1 MISGPSQ
8 GAPVTEVGTAL
19 ESCFSALLRWGSRA
33 SVQRRMRPG
42 RIVTSPTDDWL
53 LRRIL
58 EVGPVR
64 VSDLAAWQAVDKST
78 MTTQVGRLERQ
89 GLVVRRQGS
98 ADRRVVEVRAT
109 PRGRRLHERN
119 VTEAR
124 EVLEGLVE
132 DWSARDR
139 RELARLLTRLGERLE
154 QG

>member
-8 GAPVTEVGTAL
+8 EASVVEVGAAL
-19 ESCFSALLRWGSRA
+19 ESCFSALFRWGSRA
-33 SVQRRMRPG
+33 AVQQRMRAG
-42 RIVTSPTDDWL
+42 RVVTSPTDDWL

-64 VSDLAAWQAVDKST
+64 VSDLATWQSVDRST

-109 PRGRRLHERN
+109 PKGRRIHERN
-119 VTEAR
+119 VGEAR
-124 EVLEGLVE
+124 QVLDGLVS

-139 RELARLLTRLGERLE
+139 RELARLLTKLGERLE